1 MKKLKRTSELNLFL
15 SLFLVFAL
23 SLTSCGRRTV
33 NIDDELPELPPPV
46 GAETKAPA
54 VTAPVSAETQATTQA
69 PMPAKDE
76 PLLRRGIWYSYSEHG
91 SCYYC
96 FYGDKY
102 KDSGCIISLE
112 DGIITPFKFY
122 VYSEAGDDDDQE
134 DEETDGAEEESD
146 ETGEGSDDDSVSEE
160 DAPEEDTSEEDA
172 SEDDDS
178 SGDGEDPE
186 DGSEDEESVEDST
199 GEDGDEEEEE
209 EEYRYGENYK
219 PDVVYI
225 FNIGDAYKDT
235 TVEAVIIDRDHID
248 FDVNRTYTEHLEYY
262 ADLSYNQLAF
272 YTNGELTDFAKH
284 FYAKTIDRPN
294 MAYVL
299 NAELKEL
306 PGSELQITL
315 TRLFTNK
322 KTEEIENMFC
332 ESYTVNRITAK
343 GTDSKGNEV
352 DLSHIK
358 NEPGV

>member
-69 PMPAKDE
+69 PMPANDE

-134 DEETDGAEEESD
+134 DEETDGSDEEYYEDEPEEEDSD
-146 ETGEGSDDDSVSEE
+146 EEDDETSEDGSDEDTSDDEDASDDDGSGDE
-160 DAPEEDTSEEDA
+160 DDPEDEEDTSEEE
-172 SEDDDS
+172 EDDD
-178 SGDGEDPE
+178 D
-186 DGSEDEESVEDST
+186 
-199 GEDGDEEEEE
+199 EEE

-262 ADLSYNQLAF
+262 ADISYNQLAF

>member
-1 MKKLKRTSELNLFL
+1 MKKLKRTSKLNLIL
-15 SLFLVFAL
+15 SLFLVSAL

-46 GAETKAPA
+46 VAETKAPPA
-54 VTAPVSAETQATTQA
+54 VTAPATVETQATTQA
-69 PMPAKDE
+69 PMPDKDE

-96 FYGDKY
+96 FYGGKY
-102 KDSGCIISLE
+102 KDSGCVISLE

-122 VYSEAGDDDDQE
+122 IYSEAGDDDDQT
-134 DEETDGAEEESD
+134 DEETDGYDEEYYED
-146 ETGEGSDDDSVSEE
+146 E
-160 DAPEEDTSEEDA
+160 PEEDTEDEEDTPDDEVSDDESDEDTSDEEDDTDGEDDSA
-172 SEDDDS
+172 DEDTSDEEDDDN
-178 SGDGEDPE
+178 
-186 DGSEDEESVEDST
+186 
-199 GEDGDEEEEE
+199 DEEEEE
-209 EEYRYGENYK
+209 YKYGKNYK

-235 TVEAVIIDRDHID
+235 TIEAQIIDRDHID
-248 FDVNRTYTEHLEYY
+248 FEVNRTYSEHLEYY
-262 ADLSYNQLAF
+262 ADISYNQLAF
-272 YTNGELTDFAKH
+272 YKNGELTDFAKH

>member
-23 SLTSCGRRTV
+23 TLTSCGRRTI

-46 GAETKAPA
+46 GAETKAAPT
-54 VTAPVSAETQATTQA
+54 VTAPATLVTQAETEI

-122 VYSEAGDDDDQE
+122 IYSEAGDDDDQ
-134 DEETDGAEEESD
+134 TDEESD
-146 ETGEGSDDDSVSEE
+146 DTDDEYYEDEPEEDYSDEEEAEDEDDSDEDVSDEDGESDDEEYSE
-160 DAPEEDTSEEDA
+160 DEEDTSDE
-172 SEDDDS
+172 EDDD
-178 SGDGEDPE
+178 
-186 DGSEDEESVEDST
+186 
-199 GEDGDEEEEE
+199 DEEEEE
-209 EEYRYGENYK
+209 YKYGKNYK

-235 TVEAVIIDRDHID
+235 TIEALIIDRDHID
-248 FDVNRTYTEHLEYY
+248 FEVNRTYSEHLEYY
-262 ADLSYNQLAF
+262 ADISYNQLAF
-272 YTNGELTDFAKH
+272 YTNGELTDLAKH
-284 FYAKTIDRPN
+284 LYAKSIDRPN

-299 NAELKEL
+299 DAELKEL

-322 KTEEIENMFC
+322 ETEEIEDMFC

-343 GTDSKGNEV
+343 GTDSEGNEV

-358 NEPGV
+358 NEPGA

>member
-1 MKKLKRTSELNLFL
+1 
-15 SLFLVFAL
+15 
-23 SLTSCGRRTV
+23 
-33 NIDDELPELPPPV
+33 
-46 GAETKAPA
+46 

-122 VYSEAGDDDDQE
+122 VYSEAGDDDDQ
-134 DEETDGAEEESD
+134 DNEETDGSDEEYYEDEPEEEDSD
-146 ETGEGSDDDSVSEE
+146 EEDVPDDETSEDGSDEEDSDDEDASDDDGSGDE
-160 DAPEEDTSEEDA
+160 DDPEDEEDTSEDE
-172 SEDDDS
+172 EDDD
-178 SGDGEDPE
+178 
-186 DGSEDEESVEDST
+186 
-199 GEDGDEEEEE
+199 DEEEEE
-209 EEYRYGENYK
+209 YKYGENYK

-235 TVEAVIIDRDHID
+235 TIEAQIIDRDHID
-248 FDVNRTYTEHLEYY
+248 FEVNRTYSEHLEYY
-262 ADLSYNQLAF
+262 ADISYNQLAF

>member
-1 MKKLKRTSELNLFL
+1 MKRTSELNLFL

-46 GAETKAPA
+46 GSETEASA

-134 DEETDGAEEESD
+134 DEETDGSDEEYYEDEPEEEDSD
-146 ETGEGSDDDSVSEE
+146 EEDVPDDETSGDGSDEEDSDDEDASDDDGSGDE
-160 DAPEEDTSEEDA
+160 DDPEDEEDTSEDE
-172 SEDDDS
+172 EDDD
-178 SGDGEDPE
+178 
-186 DGSEDEESVEDST
+186 
-199 GEDGDEEEEE
+199 DEEEEE
-209 EEYRYGENYK
+209 YKYGENYK

-235 TVEAVIIDRDHID
+235 TIEAQIIDRDHID
-248 FDVNRTYTEHLEYY
+248 FEVNRTYTEHLEYY
-262 ADLSYNQLAF
+262 ADISYNQLAF

>member
-102 KDSGCIISLE
+102 KDSGCVISLE

-122 VYSEAGDDDDQE
+122 VYSEAGDDDDQ
-134 DEETDGAEEESD
+134 DNEETDGSDEEYYEDEPEEEDSD
-146 ETGEGSDDDSVSEE
+146 EEDDETSEDGSDEDTSDDEDASDDDGSGAE
-160 DAPEEDTSEEDA
+160 DDPEDEEDTSEDE
-172 SEDDDS
+172 EDDD
-178 SGDGEDPE
+178 
-186 DGSEDEESVEDST
+186 
-199 GEDGDEEEEE
+199 DEEEEE
-209 EEYRYGENYK
+209 YKYGENYK

-235 TVEAVIIDRDHID
+235 TIEAQIIDRDHID
-248 FDVNRTYTEHLEYY
+248 FEVNRTYSEHLEYY

>member
-1 MKKLKRTSELNLFL
+1 
-15 SLFLVFAL
+15 
-23 SLTSCGRRTV
+23 
-33 NIDDELPELPPPV
+33 V
-46 GAETKAPA
+46 GAETKVPA
-54 VTAPVSAETQATTQA
+54 VTTPVSAETQATTQA

-102 KDSGCIISLE
+102 KDSGCVISLE

-146 ETGEGSDDDSVSEE
+146 ETGEGSDDDSVSE
-160 DAPEEDTSEEDA
+160 DAPEEDTSEDA

-186 DGSEDEESVEDST
+186 DGSEDEESGEDST
-199 GEDGDEEEEE
+199 GEDGDEEEEEEEE

-299 NAELKEL
+299 DAELKEL

-322 KTEEIENMFC
+322 ETEEIENKFC

>member
-1 MKKLKRTSELNLFL
+1 MKRISELKSIPALLLAF
-15 SLFLVFAL
+15 SLA
-23 SLTSCGRRTV
+23 LTSCGRRTV

-46 GAETKAPA
+46 GAETSAPA
-54 VTAPVSAETQATTQA
+54 VTAPVQAETQATTQA

-102 KDSGCIISLE
+102 KDSGCVISLE
-112 DGIITPFKFY
+112 DGIITPFKYY
-122 VYSEAGDDDDQE
+122 VYSEAGDEDSNADEDDGT
-134 DEETDGAEEESD
+134 DEEYYGDEPEEESD
-146 ETGEGSDDDSVSEE
+146 ETEDDDDVSED
-160 DAPEEDTSEEDA
+160 DAPEEDEA
-172 SEDDDS
+172 SD
-178 SGDGEDPE
+178 DGEGTE
-186 DGSEDEESVEDST
+186 DGSEDEESGEDST
-199 GEDGDEEEEE
+199 GEDDEEEEE

-235 TVEAVIIDRDHID
+235 TIEAVIIDRDHID

-262 ADLSYNQLAF
+262 ADISYNQLAF
-272 YTNGELTDFAKH
+272 YTNGELVDFAKH
-284 FYAKTIDRPN
+284 YYAKSIDRPN

-299 NAELKEL
+299 DAKIKEL
-306 PGSELQITL
+306 PASELQITL
-315 TRLFTNK
+315 TRMVTNRE
-322 KTEEIENMFC
+322 TEEIETVVC
-332 ESYTVNRITAK
+332 DSYTINRITAK

-352 DLSHIK
+352 DISHLQ

>member
-1 MKKLKRTSELNLFL
+1 MKRTSELKLFL

-134 DEETDGAEEESD
+134 DEETDGSDEEYYEDEPEEEDSD
-146 ETGEGSDDDSVSEE
+146 EEDVPDDETSEDGSDEEDSDDEDTSDDDGSGDE
-160 DAPEEDTSEEDA
+160 DDPEDEEDTSEDE
-172 SEDDDS
+172 EDDD
-178 SGDGEDPE
+178 
-186 DGSEDEESVEDST
+186 
-199 GEDGDEEEEE
+199 DEEEEE
-209 EEYRYGENYK
+209 YKYGENYK

-235 TVEAVIIDRDHID
+235 TIEAQIIDRDHID
-248 FDVNRTYTEHLEYY
+248 FEVNRTYSEHLEYY

-299 NAELKEL
+299 DAELKEL